1 MKKYITMLGISLL
14 ISSSIFAQTAEEITK
29 NLENIQI
36 ENTSLKAQNDGYDT
50 KIKNS
55 QKELEDLKNKIA
67 QLNTKRK
74 FSSEACKG
82 ISNEDLKIISGLSA
96 GTILVSAVGTF
107 AGGVN
112 TAKTIATNIINQN
125 DNATSNNSQSTQT
138 ESMGKSNATTM
149 QKATN
154 IASSAT
160 SAGSVI
166 TSSIALSKVDSLKN
180 QIQKCLDSFN

>member
-67 QLNTKRK
+67 QLNTKRN
-74 FSSEACKG
+74 FSSDACKG
-82 ISNEDLKIISGLSA
+82 ISDEDLKIISGLSA
-96 GTILVSAVGTF
+96 GTIAISGVGT
-107 AGGVN
+107 ATGALSITDNALNEKGG
-112 TAKTIATNIINQN
+112 IIGA
-125 DNATSNNSQSTQT
+125 ATSNNSQPTQT